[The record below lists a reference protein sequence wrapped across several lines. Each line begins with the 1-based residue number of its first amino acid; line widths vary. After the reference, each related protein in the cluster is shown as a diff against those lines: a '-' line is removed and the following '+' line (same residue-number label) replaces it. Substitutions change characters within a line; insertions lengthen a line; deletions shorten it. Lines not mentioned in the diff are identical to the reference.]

1 MSGLISR
8 LQDRSTT
15 TTAETPR
22 VIEMTDGDADAVL
35 DALGSETR
43 RATFRAL
50 FEEPGTA
57 SEIADRIDTSIQNVD
72 YHLSNLEST
81 GLVEPVETV
90 YSEKGNEMTVY
101 GPANDPLVFVGNQQ
115 PAETTE
121 QSITELVGGIGLLA
135 GAALFVQWGAELLV
149 RNRTALGAA
158 GPSSQG
164 SVAFPDGSVG
174 WMVFEVIEPGVL
186 FFMVCLV
193 LAAVTALT
201 LQR

>member
-22 VIEMTDGDADAVL
+22 VIEMADGDADEVL

-57 SEIADRIDTSIQNVD
+57 SEIADRLDTSIQNID

-101 GPANDPLVFVGNQQ
+101 GPANDPLVFVGNRQ
-115 PAETTE
+115 PRETAD
-121 QSITELVGGIGLLA
+121 QSLTELVGGIGLLA
-135 GAALFVQWGAELLV
+135 AAALFVQWGAELLV

-158 GPSSQG
+158 GPSGQG
-164 SVAFPDGSVG
+164 AVAFPDGSVG

-186 FFMVCLV
+186 FFMLCLV
-193 LAAVTALT
+193 LAAATALAT
-201 LQR
+201 RR